1 MTKTIEIRIKRNR
14 TDHKMT
20 TLEVLERFSSIE
32 GRTMANTLEGILAG
46 NLCERWLKYLEN
58 VTKTKLC

>member
-1 MTKTIEIRIKRNR
+1 MKKTIEIRIKRNR
-14 TDHKMT
+14 TEAQMS

-32 GRTMANTLEGILAG
+32 GRTMANTLEGILNG
-46 NLCERWLKYLEN
+46 NLCDRWLKYLQN